1 MKGHLSQYA
10 RVYGLLLCITIFE
23 STCIKFFPWLVS
35 DFSKYSGGYPTPM
48 LFRLCGYG
56 KIVQSFVSTIVQII
70 VLKYSSSTSYCGII
84 IITAISSSIIVLV
97 MTLFEIIFQSNS
109 LATNAGSKGST
120 NDNSTSNN
128 GNVVDACRISDIE
141 ISNAHRISIVTTNS
155 NSNASNT
162 STVTTNPLLSP
173 LLSPQVNKGD
183 TTTRLTI

>member
-70 VLKYSSSTSYCGII
+70 VLKYSSGTSYCGII

-109 LATNAGSKGST
+109 LATNASSKAT
-120 NDNSTSNN
+120 INDNSNNN
-128 GNVVDACRISDIE
+128 GDAYRISDIE
-141 ISNAHRISIVTTNS
+141 ISNAHRISIVTTTN
-155 NSNASNT
+155 SNT
-162 STVTTNPLLSP
+162 SNTSIVTTNPLLSP
-173 LLSPQVNKGD
+173 LLSSSE
-183 TTTRLTI
+183 